1 MLGGILL
8 PFNLVYYLF
17 RTWLSTYKQMFGIIS
32 ITSYQTVSNTN
43 VGLAAVILIG
53 NSDFVQ
59 ELRKDKTINDNSCVP
74 RFK

>member
-1 MLGGILL
+1 
-8 PFNLVYYLF
+8 
-17 RTWLSTYKQMFGIIS
+17 MFGIIS

-59 ELRKDKTINDNSCVP
+59 ELRKDKTINDNSPVP